1 MTDLPKLKADQSDWF
16 KRPRMSRLA
25 AVMYPHLTDENTRK
39 QMEAICRGEGKR
51 PPQGPNLIPYVGW
64 DEKLKERK

>member
-25 AVMYPHLTDENTRK
+25 AVMYPNLVYDTICGGI
-39 QMEAICRGEGKR
+39 EAC
-51 PPQGPNLIPYVGW
+51 
-64 DEKLKERK
+64 